1 MKFKFLVAMIA
12 ALFVSTTALAAQNG
26 EALFKQHKCKSCHQ
40 LDKKTVGPSVKAISS
55 KYANDESALSMLEKK
70 SRSGGGGVWGKM
82 PMPKTKAS
90 VSDADI
96 KSIVGWMLSHK

>member
-12 ALFVSTTALAAQNG
+12 ALFVSATALAAQNG

-55 KYANDESALSMLEKK
+55 KYASGEEAVSMLEK
-70 SRSGGGGVWGKM
+70 SVRNGGGGVWGKM

-96 KSIVGWMLSHK
+96 KTIVEWILSHK